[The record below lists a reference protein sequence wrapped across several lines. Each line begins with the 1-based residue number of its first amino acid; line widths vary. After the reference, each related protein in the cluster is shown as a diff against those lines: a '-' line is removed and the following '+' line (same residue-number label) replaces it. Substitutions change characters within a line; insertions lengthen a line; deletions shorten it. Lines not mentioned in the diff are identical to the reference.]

1 MSVDTFRN
9 GEYFSSWSAFELKAR
24 MNQLAIPWANGTACP
39 SGPPPKVW
47 ASLCVA
53 VRWHFHRP
61 HQCHD
66 GLANVLRQVRPA
78 SQEESRIKLGLCQWV
93 GQS

>member
-39 SGPPPKVW
+39 SGPPPKIPCESIW
-47 ASLCVA
+47 RQPLASTIQASLRPIRRTAA
-53 VRWHFHRP
+53 V
-61 HQCHD
+61 
-66 GLANVLRQVRPA
+66 
-78 SQEESRIKLGLCQWV
+78 
-93 GQS
+93 